1 MQGVEAPTGTFHCQV
16 SAPAKNCSDS
26 ELLGRIADSGDV
38 LAIRVLFKRY
48 NLRVSNFVRRFV
60 NDDNVAEDIASEVF
74 VDLWRKAG
82 QFRGESQVSTWIM
95 GIARYKALSS
105 LRRRRDDALDDATA
119 EAIPD
124 SADNP
129 EVAFQKADQ
138 MEIMRECMS
147 HLSQAHR
154 QIIDLFYYNDKSVD
168 EAAEIIGVPANTAKT
183 RMFHARKRMSELLRQ
198 AGIDRTYQ

>member
-1 MQGVEAPTGTFHCQV
+1 MQSVEALKDTFCCQL
-16 SAPAKNCSDS
+16 SAWPKNCGDS
-26 ELLGRIADSGDV
+26 ELLERIADRGDV
-38 LAIRVLFKRY
+38 SAMRLLFKRY

-60 NDDNVAEDIASEVF
+60 NDANVAEDITSEVF
-74 VDLWRKAG
+74 IDLWRKAD

-95 GIARYKALSS
+95 GIARFKALSS
-105 LRRRRDDALDDATA
+105 LRQRRDDALDDATA

-147 HLSQAHR
+147 HLSRVHR
-154 QIIDLFYYNDKSVD
+154 EIIDLFYYNDKSVD
-168 EAAEIIGVPANTAKT
+168 EAAEIIGIPANTVKT
-183 RMFHARKRMSELLRQ
+183 RMFNARKRMSELLRQ